1 MRSAGIPSDPVKLPG
16 ALLLSLALLGPFPG
30 LGVAAGPTD
39 PPRPTRGPNPPA
51 LAPPGAPRPGAKTN
65 AVNAARPGPARTN
78 AIAGAKPGS
87 ASTNASGT
95 NAPAASPW
103 QRTWEAAWRQFQN
116 PAVLYPVVIGLSVLL
131 VVVWVLYRKRLAKTK
146 AVEPAPLSPSLT
158 AVSLRP
164 TAPSGRISIQACNVL
179 QVRPEERRL
188 WRFDAHGNHFN
199 LDREHVSRGGE
210 SLPAGLV
217 AKSWRTLWQRKL
229 NVAWLPA
236 EFVFLRVV
244 QLPRSSFEETIAM
257 VELQLEKLS
266 PMPVAQVVWSIQ
278 ILPHTEN
285 NLQTVIVL
293 IVARDVVEEFL
304 GQLEGQGYLA
314 DRLELPTLDQ
324 LQATTVTEDGVWIYA
339 NAAGDKGLALA
350 AWWCGGVLQNID
362 WVALPATNRAAG
374 LRDQLVQMAWAGEM
388 DGWLTGAPT
397 WHLVADPAAQAEW
410 EPALREGLEQPV
422 ESLSPVAA
430 PQLAGLTA
438 RRAAT
443 AGASGNLLPAEYATR
458 YQQQFVD
465 RLWLRGLMAVGGLYV
480 VGVAIYLIAVAFA
493 NYRTAQVED
502 RVADLGPIYTNA
514 IQLKARYQVLKDRQD
529 LKFAGLDCWK
539 VTALL
544 IPADATLDSFNF
556 SDGHR
561 LSLNGTAP
569 ADKVQD
575 LLNFESSMRKAP
587 ANDLPN
593 APSLF
598 DRDKGDPL
606 TYHVSGQVVN
616 WNFSL
621 ELKRAET
628 Q

>member
-1 MRSAGIPSDPVKLPG
+1 MRSAGTPSDAVKLPA
-16 ALLLSLALLGPFPG
+16 ALLLILALLGPLSG
-30 LGVAAGPTD
+30 QAAAPND
-39 PPRPTRGPNPPA
+39 PIRPTRTTPGPPV
-51 LAPPGAPRPGAKTN
+51 APPGAQRPGVKTN

-78 AIAGAKPGS
+78 ALAGAKPGVG
-87 ASTNASGT
+87 STNVAGT
-95 NAPAASPW
+95 NAPATSHW
-103 QRTWEAAWRQFQN
+103 QQTLDTAWRQFQS
-116 PAVLYPVVIGLSVLL
+116 PAILYPVVIGLSLVLL
-131 VVVWVLYRKRLAKTK
+131 VVWVIYRKRLTK
-146 AVEPAPLSPSLT
+146 AKAAEPTSLT
-158 AVSLRP
+158 PARTALSVRP

-179 QVRPEERRL
+179 QMRPEERHV
-188 WRFDAHGNHFN
+188 WRFDAKGNRFA
-199 LDREHVSRGGE
+199 LDREHVSRGSE

-236 EFVFLRVV
+236 EYVFLRVV
-244 QLPRSSFEETIAM
+244 QLPRSSFEDTLAM

-278 ILPHTEN
+278 LLPHTEN
-285 NLQTVIVL
+285 SLQTVIVL

-314 DRLELPTLDQ
+314 DRLELPMLDQ
-324 LQATTVTEDGVWIYA
+324 LQATTVSEDGVWIYA
-339 NAAGDKGLALA
+339 NATGDKGLALT
-350 AWWCGGVLQNID
+350 AWWYGGVLQNLD
-362 WVALPATNRAAG
+362 LAALPAANRAAA
-374 LRDQLVQMAWAGEM
+374 LREQLVQAAWAGEM
-388 DGWLTGAPT
+388 EGWLTSPPT

-410 EPALREGLEQPV
+410 EPALREGLEQPIEV
-422 ESLSPVAA
+422 IPPVVTSE
-430 PQLAGLTA
+430 LAGLTA
-438 RRAAT
+438 RRAAS

-465 RLWLRGLMAVGGLYV
+465 RLWLRGLMAVGGLYII
-480 VGVAIYLIAVAFA
+480 GVAVYLIAVAFA
-493 NYRTAQVED
+493 NYRTTQVEEH
-502 RVADLGPIYTNA
+502 VADLGPIYTNA

-544 IPADATLDSFNF
+544 IPAEATLDSFNF

-569 ADKVQD
+569 ADKVQE

-587 ANDLPN
+587 ANDLPT
-593 APSLF
+593 AQPLF

-621 ELKRAET
+621 ELKRSET